1 MSYIQEFVN
10 LLPVPFNFVL
20 LLLLIVFG
28 TGIVTSTI
36 KQIRK
41 FACHRQELDFKRE
54 MIDRGMSVEE
64 VERLVQ
70 ANSGQFGDN
79 GGVL

>member
-10 LLPVPFNFVL
+10 LLPIPFNFVL

-28 TGIVTSTI
+28 TGIITSTM

-70 ANSGQFGDN
+70 ASSEQGGN
-79 GGVL
+79 GVF